1 MALASDNVSGF
12 FGGFFLQAPLP
23 KPWKPCQDAMT
34 NEMYYFNFETEESS
48 WEHPAD
54 MIYKDKAAIAMNAR
68 LL

>member
-1 MALASDNVSGF
+1 M
-12 FGGFFLQAPLP
+12 QAPLP